1 MEVTLEEMLC
11 CREERVKMQKS
22 FIEKHNLPLV
32 SFTMNI
38 AGPVKTSPLIERGFS
53 EGLSLLLSAIS
64 EKNVADKTVRFLKTG
79 PEAYLSIKLPPR
91 EIKKICTK
99 IEEQNALGRLF
110 DMDVIGESGEKL
122 VRENERGCIVCGK
135 AGRGCAAS
143 RAHSVQEIVEITNN
157 ILLEYFKQKDSE
169 RISLLAK
176 NSLID
181 EVNTT
186 PKAGLVDKNNCGSHS
201 DMNVESFKKS
211 AEAIKPYFKTCVL
224 IGIESAEK
232 PFDETFSLLRK
243 AGLEAESKMFAA
255 TGGVNTHKGAI
266 YSLGI
271 ILGALG
277 RLYSAEKPIAETEDI
292 LSVCAKLAEKSAMED
307 LEKASGDTAGEKL
320 YLERKIKGIRG
331 EAASGF
337 PSVKNIALP
346 VFEKLLSDGYSK
358 NDAAA
363 ICLVHLISSV
373 EDTNLYKRGG
383 TSGANYA
390 RSYAQSLIAQ
400 GVTHEKL
407 LKMDEEFIKR
417 NLSAG
422 GCADL
427 LALTL
432 FLRDIKQKG
441 SF

>member
-1 MEVTLEEMLC
+1 MKVTLEEMLY
-11 CREERVKMQKS
+11 CREERVQVQQS
-22 FIEKHNLPLV
+22 LIEKHNLPIV

-38 AGPVKTSPLIERGFS
+38 AGPVKTSPLIERGFN
-53 EGLSLLLSAIS
+53 EGLRLLLNAVS
-64 EKNVADKTVRFLKTG
+64 EKNVKEKTVRFLKTG
-79 PEAYLSIKLPPR
+79 PEGYISVNLPPR
-91 EIKKICTK
+91 EIKKICTR

-110 DMDVIGESGEKL
+110 DMDVIGKGGEKL

-135 AGRGCAAS
+135 AGRECAAS
-143 RAHSVQEIVEITNN
+143 RAHSVKEIAEITNN
-157 ILLEYFKQKDSE
+157 ILLEYFKEKDSE

-176 NSLID
+176 ESLID
-181 EVNTT
+181 EVETT
-186 PKAGLVDKNNCGSHS
+186 PKAGLVDKNNCGSHA
-201 DMNVESFKKS
+201 DMNLESFKKS
-211 AEAIKPYFKTCVL
+211 AEAIEPYFKTCVL

-232 PFDETFSLLRK
+232 SFDETFSLLRK
-243 AGLEAESKMFAA
+243 AGLKAEEKMFAA

-277 RLYSAEKPIAETEDI
+277 RLYSAEKPIAETKDI
-292 LSVCAKLAEKSAMED
+292 LAVCAKLSEKSAMED
-307 LEKASGDTAGEKL
+307 FEKASGKTAGEKL
-320 YLERKIKGIRG
+320 YLESKIKGIRG
-331 EAASGF
+331 EALLGF

-346 VFEKLLSDGYSK
+346 VFEKMLSDGYNR
-358 NDAAA
+358 NDAASV
-363 ICLVHLISSV
+363 CLVHLIASV
-373 EDTNLYKRGG
+373 EDTTLYKRGG
-383 TSGANYA
+383 KDGANYA
-390 RSYAQSLIAQ
+390 KSYAQSLISE
-400 GVTHEKL
+400 GVTHKKL

-432 FLRDIKQKG
+432 FLHDIKQKG